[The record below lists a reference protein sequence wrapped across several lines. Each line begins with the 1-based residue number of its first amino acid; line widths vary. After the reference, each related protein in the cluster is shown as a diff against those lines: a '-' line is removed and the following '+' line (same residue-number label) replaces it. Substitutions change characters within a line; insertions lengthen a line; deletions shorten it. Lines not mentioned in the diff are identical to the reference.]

1 MDDGELRVAIEDYL
15 GSGAILSYL
24 PFSKSPEARVCE
36 AAFVGARGQLKELLQ
51 ESVSG
56 RELRQ
61 KGCAADVDRAACLDL
76 YEAVPT
82 MRHERLERV

>member
-1 MDDGELRVAIEDYL
+1 MCLQVRV
-15 GSGAILSYL
+15 
-24 PFSKSPEARVCE
+24 
-36 AAFVGARGQLKELLQ
+36 LKELLQ

-76 YEAVPT
+76 YDAVPI
-82 MRHERLERV
+82 MRQERLECF

>member
-15 GSGAILSYL
+15 GAAAILSYL

-36 AAFVGARGQLKELLQ
+36 AAFLGARGQLRELLR

-76 YEAVPT
+76 YETVPT
-82 MRHERLERV
+82 MRQDRLELV